1 MVSKL
6 MRLLYTWCA
15 LACVLLLTGD
25 ATAWWRRRR
34 RTRTRTWQNCD
45 RNKYVNGCSVP
56 YKWIPF
62 KNTFRT
68 ACNRHDVCY
77 SCAAAY
83 GISKASCDRRFLL
96 SMNKI
101 CTKKFWLPYCRT
113 ASLAYYSAV
122 AIKGRRY
129 FSKSALSGC
138 RDPWVR
144 QCL

>member
-1 MVSKL
+1 M

-25 ATAWWRRRR
+25 ATARQ
-34 RTRTRTWQNCD
+34 TCD
-45 RNKYVNGCSVP
+45 RNRYVNGCSVP

-62 KNTFRT
+62 KNTFRP

-83 GISKASCDRRFLL
+83 GISKATCDRRFLR
-96 SMNKI
+96 SMRQI
-101 CTKKFWLPYCRT
+101 CSRSRLRNCRST
-113 ASLAYYSAV
+113 SFVYHFGVAV
-122 AIKGRRY
+122 FGRRH
-129 FSKSALSGC
+129 FSKSVLPGC